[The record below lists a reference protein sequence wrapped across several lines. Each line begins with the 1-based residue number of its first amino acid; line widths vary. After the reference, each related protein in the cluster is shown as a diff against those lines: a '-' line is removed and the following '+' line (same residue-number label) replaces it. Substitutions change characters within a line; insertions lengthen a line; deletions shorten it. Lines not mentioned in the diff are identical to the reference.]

1 MSSLGN
7 ERPRIDHQGLS
18 GQILLSPSSPSVA
31 GPGEQWKEDYA
42 QKRTRVDAIQD
53 KLWKLIAWQAT
64 GARLSPGDVQN
75 TRRYSKQLSKIQKLG
90 RTHGHI
96 VRDIARDL
104 DKLLDWE
111 SIKGNT
117 GKGGNYNYWAYSG
130 QLWPDAADNTRPMD
144 ELQQSLLGPSVGQG
158 SLLGPSVG
166 QGRAFA
172 PPFNVQP
179 APAPARYPQIAVPP
193 LNVQPAPAPA
203 RYPQTAVPQFND
215 QRLIKQLHPAGDP
228 HGKLPPMPSVA
239 PPFNVQPAP
248 APARYPQTAVPQF

>member
-7 ERPRIDHQGLS
+7 ERAEIDHQGLL
-18 GQILLSPSSPSVA
+18 GRTLISSSSSSA
-31 GPGEQWKEDYA
+31 GPVEQWKEDYA

-64 GARLSPGDVQN
+64 GARLSPGDVHN

-117 GKGGNYNYWAYSG
+117 GKEIS
-130 QLWPDAADNTRPMD
+130 
-144 ELQQSLLGPSVGQG
+144 
-158 SLLGPSVG
+158 
-166 QGRAFA
+166 
-172 PPFNVQP
+172 
-179 APAPARYPQIAVPP
+179 
-193 LNVQPAPAPA
+193 
-203 RYPQTAVPQFND
+203 
-215 QRLIKQLHPAGDP
+215 
-228 HGKLPPMPSVA
+228 
-239 PPFNVQPAP
+239 
-248 APARYPQTAVPQF
+248 